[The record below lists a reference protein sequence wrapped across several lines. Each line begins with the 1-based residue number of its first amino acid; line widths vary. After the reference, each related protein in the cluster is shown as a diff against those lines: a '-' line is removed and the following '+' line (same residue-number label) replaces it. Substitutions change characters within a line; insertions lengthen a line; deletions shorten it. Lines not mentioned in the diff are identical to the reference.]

1 MGEKKVNGRK
11 RQILVD
17 SMGLLLR
24 VLVQPADMYDGDGGK
39 ELLERYVRDFPTLKK
54 LWADSHYSGLVDWA
68 RDKFGIELEI
78 VRKLADQKGF
88 VVLPRRWV
96 VERSFAWFGRNR
108 RLSKDYEC
116 DPLSSVGFMYL
127 ASIHLLIRRVCPT

>member
-39 ELLERYVRDFPTLKK
+39 QLLARYAHEFPTLKK

-68 RDKFGIELEI
+68 CDNFGIDLEI
-78 VRKLADQKGF
+78 VRQLADQKGF

-108 RLSKDYEC
+108 RLSKDYEQ

-127 ASIHLLIRRVCPT
+127 ASIHLLLKRLCPT